1 MSTTKK
7 PRPVLEP
14 EAAPWISISKKHYA
28 ALQHEEVLQSKKVLQ
43 NEGVVS
49 WIWEYSYLFPLSK
62 VGLDDVQ
69 AGVEDAHHP
78 QKWRPEVFIP
88 VHRDKIEFS

>member
-1 MSTTKK
+1 MSTAKK

-14 EAAPWISISKKHYA
+14 EAAPWISTSKKHYA
-28 ALQHEEVLQSKKVLQ
+28 ALQNKEVLQ

-62 VGLDDVQ
+62 VGLDNVQ
-69 AGVEDAHHP
+69 ARVEDAHHP

-88 VHRDKIEFS
+88 VHHDKIEFS